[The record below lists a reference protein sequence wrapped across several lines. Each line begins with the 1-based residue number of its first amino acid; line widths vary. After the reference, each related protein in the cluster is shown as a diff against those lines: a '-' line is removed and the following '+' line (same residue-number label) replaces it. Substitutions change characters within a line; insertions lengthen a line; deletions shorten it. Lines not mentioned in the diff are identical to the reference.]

1 MGGTTGVTAG
11 AGFGTGTEA
20 KPGTSL
26 DGTSEDTGTG
36 TQSDKV
42 ICTSGGKASASGT
55 RSVVQQGAWY
65 GVGDGQDVAGAEGVD
80 GGQGTGCGGAAATAG
95 VRLGSAGNIG
105 CGPGVTVAEDADAAA
120 DGALESNCSTP

>member
-36 TQSDKV
+36 TQSEKV
-42 ICTSGGKASASGT
+42 IFTSGGKASASGT

-65 GVGDGQDVAGAEGVD
+65 GVGDGQGADGVD
-80 GGQGTGCGGAAATAG
+80 GGQGTDCDGVAATAG
-95 VRLGSAGNIG
+95 VRLDSAGNIG

-120 DGALESNCSTP
+120 AGALESNCGTP